1 MIKRAAR
8 CEIVGLWSRQLAP
21 VAVASE
27 LVTSSSRTENN
38 ISKAKA
44 KAIACLHEEAPR
56 LTRLER
62 AFWVALK
69 QSYGTNKN

>member
-1 MIKRAAR
+1 VIKSAAR

-21 VAVASE
+21 APVASE
-27 LVTSSSRTENN
+27 LVTSSSRTESN

-44 KAIACLHEEAPR
+44 KAIACLDQENPR

-62 AFWVALK
+62 AFWLALK
-69 QSYGTNKN
+69 QSYGTNAK

>member
-1 MIKRAAR
+1 M
-8 CEIVGLWSRQLAP
+8 
-21 VAVASE
+21 ASE
-27 LVTSSSRTENN
+27 LVTSSSRTESN

-44 KAIACLHEEAPR
+44 KAIACLHQEAPR

-69 QSYGTNKN
+69 QSYGTNAK